1 MRKILLLNSFLLIGI
16 LFGGQSALAAIT
28 SAECTAKG
36 TGAYCGTSFGGDG
49 CYDSEKV
56 EDQCTGGRGGTIT
69 GPCCVPYTTLCSK
82 GNGTVR
88 SPANTCRTGE
98 TMLFTWD
105 SGSTAH
111 ACCVTGGGTATPPT
125 GGTATPPTGGA
136 TTTPPPTSSATCTA
150 ISGAVCAAVSA
161 GCPTG
166 KTARGTCGNQGNC
179 CVPTTPTTGG
189 GAATPS
195 APVTIEI
202 TNPLEYDTVE
212 SLLDQVMGTLRNI
225 VVILALVFLVIGGLL
240 YITSAGNDKRINA
253 AKAAITA
260 ALVGLAIVMI
270 APSFLKE
277 IGGVLGW
284 TDLPSQASGALSLTQ
299 IATNVL
305 NFLLGIIGIL
315 AIIMFLVGAVMYL
328 TSAGDDKKAGTAKDI
343 VKYAII
349 GMIVTFSALVIVRQI
364 ADFFIAT

>member
-1 MRKILLLNSFLLIGI
+1 MKKIFYLAFIFLVGLNAPSVYAAAPKV
-16 LFGGQSALAAIT
+16 QLA
-28 SAECTAKG
+28 
-36 TGAYCGTSFGGDG
+36 CGTYGGINTVSTQNCQSG
-49 CYDSEKV
+49 ESSNQNV
-56 EDQCTGGRGGTIT
+56 
-69 GPCCVPYTTLCSK
+69 YTTTGFKCCLNPTESNNVNRDA
-82 GNGTVR
+82 GIIIANGY
-88 SPANTCRTGE
+88 SLLKTGE
-98 TMLFTWD
+98 PT
-105 SGSTAH
+105 SGVTFVSRSVALSTPYSAP
-111 ACCVTGGGTATPPT
+111 VTPPSGGATPPSGGGTPPS
-125 GGTATPPTGGA
+125 GGA
-136 TTTPPPTSSATCTA
+136 TPSTPNSSATCTA
-150 ISGAVCAAVSA
+150 IAGAVCASVSA
-161 GCPTG
+161 GCPSG
-166 KTARGTCGNQGNC
+166 KTAQGTCGNQGNC
-179 CVPTTPTTGG
+179 CVPTAPTTGG

-195 APVTIEI
+195 APVTVEI
-202 TNPLEYDTVE
+202 DNPLEYDTVE
-212 SLLDQVMGTLRNI
+212 ALLDQVMGTLRNI

-240 YITSAGNDKRINA
+240 YITSAGNDKRISA
-253 AKAAITA
+253 AKAAVTA

-284 TDLPSQASGALSLTQ
+284 TDLPSQASGALSLTE

-364 ADFFIAT
+364 ADFFVAS

>member
-1 MRKILLLNSFLLIGI
+1 
-16 LFGGQSALAAIT
+16 
-28 SAECTAKG
+28 
-36 TGAYCGTSFGGDG
+36 
-49 CYDSEKV
+49 
-56 EDQCTGGRGGTIT
+56 
-69 GPCCVPYTTLCSK
+69 
-82 GNGTVR
+82 
-88 SPANTCRTGE
+88 
-98 TMLFTWD
+98 
-105 SGSTAH
+105 
-111 ACCVTGGGTATPPT
+111 
-125 GGTATPPTGGA
+125 
-136 TTTPPPTSSATCTA
+136 
-150 ISGAVCAAVSA
+150 
-161 GCPTG
+161 
-166 KTARGTCGNQGNC
+166 
-179 CVPTTPTTGG
+179 
-189 GAATPS
+189 
-195 APVTIEI
+195 
-202 TNPLEYDTVE
+202 
-212 SLLDQVMGTLRNI
+212 MGTLRNI

-240 YITSAGNDKRINA
+240 YITSAGNDKRISA
-253 AKAAITA
+253 AKACITA

-284 TDLPSQASGALSLTQ
+284 TDLPSQASGALSLTE